1 MLAALVPFVGR
12 IGTSILVACLSLSG
26 VAVAADALIT
36 TEREELDGFLDDVT
50 REKLEA
56 RIDGALGYVNPSVA
70 PVKLAADGQVQ
81 QFQDGDSLE
90 LAQAVRNALGVFDSS
105 RQALLQQSV
114 RVEGD
119 RATVTTRL
127 GDTGYEQTVIYDLVR
142 REQRWLVR
150 SVRVL

>member
-1 MLAALVPFVGR
+1 MHRDVGR

-36 TEREELDGFLDDVT
+36 TDREELDGFLDDVT

-56 RIDGALGYVNPSVA
+56 RIDGALGHVNPSVA
-70 PVKLAADGQVQ
+70 PVKVSLDGKVQ
-81 QFQDGDSLE
+81 QFQEGDSLE
-90 LAQAVRNALGVFDSS
+90 LAEAVRGAMGVFDTT
-105 RQALLQQSV
+105 RQSLLQHSV
-114 RVEGD
+114 KLDGE

-150 SVRVL
+150 AVRFL